1 MYTGN
6 DQRTDRR
13 AGSDIADVYVGVHRE
28 RQRGRRGK
36 REEGR
41 GRGNVTAGVG
51 VNANANANVNANGV
65 DVVRRKPRSTFAN
78 GLADRHVAA
87 FSSIID
93 YQRFN
98 TSPISQS
105 IEAAVRLVARLF
117 SNGRN
122 IASICLCHEKKRI

>member
-1 MYTGN
+1 MFIENGN
-6 DQRTDRR
+6 EDD
-13 AGSDIADVYVGVHRE
+13 GKG
-28 RQRGRRGK
+28 GRR
-36 REEGR
+36 
-41 GRGNVTAGVG
+41 RGNVTAGVG

-65 DVVRRKPRSTFAN
+65 DVVRRKPRFTFAN

-87 FSSIID
+87 FSSVID

-105 IEAAVRLVARLF
+105 IEAAVRLVVRLF

-122 IASICLCHEKKRI
+122 IASICLRHEKKRI